1 MTNSPGTTG
10 RYAILCSRFNDLVVD
25 RLEVGAR
32 RALVR
37 SGAADDDVETHWV
50 PGALELPIVAKALA
64 ESGRFDAIVVLG
76 AVVRGDT
83 YHFEIVANTSAAGL
97 SQVALATGVVITNG
111 ILTVDSMEQALDRAG
126 GKSGNKGADAA
137 MAAVETAAIIQAA
150 LGSGSSA
157 AC

>member
-1 MTNSPGTTG
+1 MTQSPDTVA

-32 RALVR
+32 RVLVK
-37 SGAADDDVETHWV
+37 SGAADDDVETYWV

-64 ESGRFDAIVVLG
+64 ESGRFDAIIVLG

-97 SQVALATGVVITNG
+97 SQVALETGVVITNG

-137 MAAVETAAIIQAA
+137 MAAVETAAIV
-150 LGSGSSA
+150 SSM
-157 AC
+157 